1 MEFELNAMT
10 AYDKEE
16 PDLEN
21 MISIDPKVEFVN
33 KSKIGNISCYYYKA
47 DGIPRIFI
55 GPDWYFFIVIL
66 FLTFAFCGINI
77 GVLYQ
82 MSQLQY

>member
-21 MISIDPKVEFVN
+21 MISIDPKV
-33 KSKIGNISCYYYKA
+33 
-47 DGIPRIFI
+47 
-55 GPDWYFFIVIL
+55 
-66 FLTFAFCGINI
+66 
-77 GVLYQ
+77 
-82 MSQLQY
+82 